1 MHADIHPGNIF
12 IDVKALRNR
21 KKGALSEAK
30 KYLGH
35 RESNKIFTLIDT
47 GNVINLDK
55 EQAMRAINLT
65 SYIKYGNTQDIAEY
79 MLYGVEGAALG
90 GHTKEEAVKI
100 LKDELNKIFFDYE
113 TKLQTMTNESL
124 VEMASNIMRKHGI
137 TPVDTQLSLNKARQ
151 SANNSL
157 EELYKSMS
165 YFYIRDFIEKGGSKA
180 DLMNMLL
187 KVTKDVGLLQVK
199 YSQMQSVQEK
209 LNLKHLS
216 LEQRLKHKK
225 NPNMLKTNSEEYLTY
240 HLKQKMRSS
249 GYNSPAE

>member
-1 MHADIHPGNIF
+1 
-12 IDVKALRNR
+12 
-21 KKGALSEAK
+21 
-30 KYLGH
+30 
-35 RESNKIFTLIDT
+35 
-47 GNVINLDK
+47 
-55 EQAMRAINLT
+55 
-65 SYIKYGNTQDIAEY
+65 
-79 MLYGVEGAALG
+79 
-90 GHTKEEAVKI
+90 
-100 LKDELNKIFFDYE
+100 
-113 TKLQTMTNESL
+113 
-124 VEMASNIMRKHGI
+124 MRKHGI

-187 KVTKDVGLLQVK
+187 KVGKDVGLLQVK

-249 GYNSPAE
+249 GYNFPAE